1 MSTSTSSDLVDRAL
15 GSVWYLY
22 VGLVAVFLMLP
33 LFSLVIASFYDG
45 QIFSFPYEFTVDWYV
60 KALQSS
66 SVQSAVAT
74 TVTISIP
81 VTILSTIIGTAA
93 AIGYTRHDFGGKGYV
108 KLFAL
113 LPIFFPLIL
122 LGLGMSMWASMT
134 GLGYGV
140 LPAIIGELV
149 WISPIV
155 MFVVSITALGVDPNM
170 EEAAK
175 DLGADATM
183 LYRDVVLPQISDGVV
198 SGAIFAF
205 VLAWNN
211 YYIVSY
217 LKGSQIT
224 ITTWIH
230 GRMTQGFTPIV
241 PALASMIFY
250 FSLLLLVAAV
260 VIELRGADIKQNLQN
275 IRD

>member
-1 MSTSTSSDLVDRAL
+1 MSTRTQGGLL
-15 GSVWYLY
+15 GRLEGPLWYAY
-22 VGLVAVFLMLP
+22 VGVVALFFMLP

-45 QIFSFPYEFTVDWYV
+45 QIFSFPYDFTVDWYV

-66 SVQSAVAT
+66 SVQSAVET
-74 TVTISIP
+74 TISISIP
-81 VTILSTIIGTAA
+81 VTILSTVIGTAA
-93 AIGYTRHDFGGKGYV
+93 AIGYTRHEFAGQGYF

-122 LGLGMSMWASMT
+122 LGLGMSMWASLT

-170 EEAAK
+170 EEAAR
-175 DLGADATM
+175 DLGADTIT
-183 LYRDVVLPQISDGVV
+183 LYRKVTLPLISDGIV

-205 VLAWNN
+205 VLSWNN

-217 LKGSQIT
+217 LKGSDIT

-250 FSLLLLVAAV
+250 LSLLLLVAAV
-260 VIELRGADIKQNLQN
+260 VIELRGE
-275 IRD
+275 REG

>member
-1 MSTSTSSDLVDRAL
+1 MSTRQTSRFTGGL
-15 GSVWYLY
+15 WYGY
-22 VGLVAVFLMLP
+22 VALVALFLITP
-33 LFSLVIASFYDG
+33 LISLVIASFYDG
-45 QIFSFPYEFTVDWYV
+45 RFFSIVDYQFSLAWYEAAFESGSIRSAFTNTL
-60 KALQSS
+60 KI
-66 SVQSAVAT
+66 SV
-74 TVTISIP
+74 P

-93 AIGYTRHDFGGKGYV
+93 AIAYTRYDFPWRERF

-122 LGLGMSMWASMT
+122 LGLGMSLWANVVD
-134 GLGYGV
+134 LGYGV

-155 MFVVSITALGVDPNM
+155 MFVVSITALGVDPDI
-170 EEAAK
+170 EEAAR
-175 DLGADATM
+175 DLGADTLT
-183 LYRDVVLPQISDGVV
+183 LYRKVLLPLIADGVI

-217 LKGSQIT
+217 LSGAEST

-230 GRMTQGFTPIV
+230 GRMTQGFTPVV
-241 PALASMIFY
+241 PAVASLIFY
-250 FSLLLLVAAV
+250 VSVLLVIGAAV
-260 VIELRGADIKQNLQN
+260 FEYREQRG
-275 IRD
+275 R

>member
-1 MSTSTSSDLVDRAL
+1 MSTKQTSRFTGGL
-15 GSVWYLY
+15 WYGY
-22 VGLVAVFLMLP
+22 VALVALFLITP
-33 LFSLVIASFYDG
+33 LISLVIASFYDG
-45 QIFSFPYEFTVDWYV
+45 RFFSIVDYQFSLTWYEAALESGSIRSAFTNT
-60 KALQSS
+60 LMI
-66 SVQSAVAT
+66 SV
-74 TVTISIP
+74 P

-93 AIGYTRHDFGGKGYV
+93 AIAYTRYDFPWRERF

-122 LGLGMSMWASMT
+122 LGLGMSLWANVVN
-134 GLGYGV
+134 LGYGV

-155 MFVVSITALGVDPNM
+155 MFVVSITALGVDPDI
-170 EEAAK
+170 EEAAR
-175 DLGADATM
+175 DLGADTVT
-183 LYRDVVLPQISDGVV
+183 LYRDILLPLIADGVI

-217 LKGSQIT
+217 LSGAEST

-230 GRMTQGFTPIV
+230 GRMTQGFTPVV
-241 PALASMIFY
+241 PAVASLIFY
-250 FSLLLLVAAV
+250 VSVLLVVGAA
-260 VIELRGADIKQNLQN
+260 IFEYREQ
-275 IRD
+275 RRR

>member
-1 MSTSTSSDLVDRAL
+1 MSTDQSTSLASRIGGGL
-15 GSVWYLY
+15 WYGY
-22 VGLVAVFLMLP
+22 VGLVALFFMLP

-45 QIFSFPYEFTVDWYV
+45 QIFSFPYEFTTDWYA
-60 KALQSS
+60 KALASS
-66 SVQSAVAT
+66 SVQSAVLT
-74 TVTISIP
+74 TAKITIP
-81 VTILSTIIGTAA
+81 VTILSTIIGTAGA
-93 AIGYTRHDFGGKGYV
+93 LAYTRHEFAGQELFKI
-108 KLFAL
+108 FAL

-122 LGLGMSMWASMT
+122 LGLGMSMWSNLT

-155 MFVVSITALGVDPNM
+155 MFVVSITALSVDPNL
-170 EEAAK
+170 EEAAR
-175 DLGADATM
+175 DLGADTVT
-183 LYRDVVLPQISDGVV
+183 LYKDVILPLVSDGIV

-205 VLAWNN
+205 VLSWNN

-217 LKGSQIT
+217 LKGSDIT
-224 ITTWIH
+224 VTTWIH

-250 FSLLLLVAAV
+250 LSLVLLVIAV
-260 VIELRGADIKQNLQN
+260 IIELRGEKIKAAFS
-275 IRD
+275 RD